1 MENITLFHG
10 SNQIVETPE
19 LSQGNIHN
27 DYGRDS
33 IAPGSR
39 IWQRNGHVRTKRTVL

>member
-19 LSQGNIHN
+19 LSQEIFIMITG
-27 DYGRDS
+27 GDS

>member
-27 DYGRDS
+27 DYGR
-33 IAPGSR
+33 GFYCTR
-39 IWQRNGHVRTKRTVL
+39 IEDMAKE